1 MNQYD
6 VIVIGAGIAGMTSA
20 IYLKRFGYNVLL
32 LEKESPGGQLNK
44 ISRIENYP
52 GFTTIDGV
60 TLAFNIYEQIK
71 KLQINYKYGNVIEIK
86 IDDQEKIIKTDKE
99 LYKCKAIVLATG
111 RIPNKLNLE
120 NEEKLTGKGI
130 SYCATCDGSFFKDE
144 DVCIVGGGNSAILES
159 IFLSNICK
167 SVTIIYRGN
176 ELKAEEKLLNKMKQT
191 ENIRVIYNSVI
202 TTLNQNNGILNSIEI
217 KTNQDKKII
226 KTKGLFV
233 YIGSSPNVS
242 YLKELGINLNNNYI
256 VVNNEMETNI
266 DGIYACG
273 DAIKKS
279 TYQLSTAVGEATIAA
294 NSAKR
299 YLSK

>member
-86 IDDQEKIIKTDKE
+86 LDGQEKIIKTDKE

-120 NEEKLTGKGI
+120 NEEKLIGKGI

-233 YIGSSPNVS
+233 YIGSRPNVS